1 MDILNYEDK
10 LLAQIDY
17 EFRIERFMGFKVN
30 SIESS
35 LDIKVKG
42 MGRKFHFRNKEVFY
56 AYSKF
61 VLCKAN
67 GIE

>member
-1 MDILNYEDK
+1 MMDVLNYEDK

-42 MGRKFHFRNKEVFY
+42 MGRKVFY